1 MGKNAFT
8 VTFPPQVRAIST
20 PCKISDSYSFDLD
33 ADMEH
38 PQYFE
43 CSAAWDTGAVMSVI
57 SHQMAERLELN
68 NMGFANMIHAD
79 GTSKV
84 RTFFIN
90 LLLPNK
96 MEVQMLQVMES
107 NLIDTDMLIGMDVI
121 NLCDFAITHP
131 NNETLFSFD
140 TTKSHIIDFTKD

>member
-20 PCKISDSYSFDLD
+20 ACKISDSYSFDLD

-57 SHQMAERLELN
+57 SHQMANRLNLN

-107 NLIDTDMLIGMDVI
+107 NLLDTDMLIGMDII

-131 NNETLFSFD
+131 NGETLFSFD
-140 TTKSHIIDFTKD
+140 TTKSHVIDFTKD

>member
-1 MGKNAFT
+1 MSKNAFST
-8 VTFPPQVRAIST
+8 VFPPNVRALT
-20 PCKISDSYSFDLD
+20 TDCKISDSYSFDLD
-33 ADMEH
+33 SDLEH
-38 PQYFE
+38 PEYIE
-43 CSAAWDTGAVMSVI
+43 CSASWDTGAVMSVI
-57 SHQMAERLELN
+57 SHKMAERLNLN
-68 NMGFANMIHAD
+68 FMGYANMVHAD

-107 NLIDTDMLIGMDVI
+107 NLLDTDMLIGMDVI

-131 NNETLFSFD
+131 AGDTLFSFD
-140 TTKSHIIDFTKD
+140 TTKSHVVDFTKE

>member
-1 MGKNAFT
+1 MVKQAFS
-8 VTFPPQVRAIST
+8 VIFPPQVRAIST
-20 PCKISDSYSFDLD
+20 VCKVSDAYSFNLD
-33 ADMEH
+33 ADTEH
-38 PQYFE
+38 PEYIE

-57 SHQMAERLELN
+57 SHKVAERLSLT

-96 MEVQMLQVMES
+96 IEVQMLQVMES

-121 NLCDFAITHP
+121 GFCDFAITHP
-131 NNETLFSFD
+131 KDGTLFSFD
-140 TTKSHIIDFTKD
+140 TAKSHIIDFTKD